1 MKVVILA
8 GGLGTRLSELTHSVP
23 KPMVEIGGVPILVRL
38 MEAYS
43 LQGYNDFVLA
53 LGYKEQ
59 YVKNYFANFSN
70 FTNDIEISLKNN
82 TLKFIN
88 KNNFNW
94 NIELVNTGL
103 NTQTGGRLKR
113 LKDHLDNQFMLTYGD
128 GLSNVNLNNLVNL
141 HNESSNM
148 LTITSVNPTSKYGK
162 LTINDDSKVTSF
174 VEKPQFGG
182 DWINAGFMVMNKD
195 FINCIDSDETIL
207 EQEPFKKALEL
218 GRFGAYKHNGFWKC
232 MDSLRDKNE
241 FDLLCSKQE
250 FPWLDVI

>member
-53 LGYKEQ
+53 LGYKGQ
-59 YVKNYFANFSN
+59 YVKNYFSNFLN
-70 FTNDIEISLKNN
+70 FTNDIEISMANN
-82 TLKFIN
+82 TLRFIN
-88 KNNFNW
+88 NNSLSW
-94 NIELVNTGL
+94 NIELIDTGL
-103 NTQTGGRLKR
+103 NTQTGGRLRR
-113 LKDHLDNQFMLTYGD
+113 LKDHLSNQFMLTYGD
-128 GLSNVNLNNLVNL
+128 GLSNVNLNSLINL
-141 HNESSNM
+141 HNKSDNM

-162 LTINDDSKVTSF
+162 LSIDEDSKVTSF

-195 FINCIDSDETIL
+195 FIDCIDGDETIL

-218 GRFGAYKHNGFWKC
+218 GRFGAYKHFGFWKC

-241 FDLLCSKQE
+241 FDLLCSKHE